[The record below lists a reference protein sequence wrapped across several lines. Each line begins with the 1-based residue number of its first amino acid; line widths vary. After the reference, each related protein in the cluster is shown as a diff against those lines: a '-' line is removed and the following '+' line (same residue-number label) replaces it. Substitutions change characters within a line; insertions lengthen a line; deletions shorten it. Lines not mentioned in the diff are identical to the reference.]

1 MVPGGRGTSA
11 GYLDDPVLSSG
22 LQHRAVGAV
31 RGHWRR
37 RVAMDDD
44 LDIGPGPVA
53 DQSAQG
59 LSRLLRKYAPTPFL
73 IYRQRQLPGLQKQ
86 QPQAKV
92 ADLVKVLQAQWKDV
106 DAESAEHEECVAISD
121 LIRKQLR
128 DTLVH
133 FHDMRTWL
141 SARQDMKQSMVAV
154 GVRPPKFSRHLS
166 AFGAGDC
173 AQAKNFQAAWSHY
186 SSDHCSDLVPSFARQ
201 TIDLFVLYR
210 SVVSLGGFEHV
221 CERQLWDTVVA
232 RQALECAATP
242 TDRAASVILQVCYFR
257 LLLQFELD
265 YQVAHPEPAAPP
277 GVVPSP
283 PSSVTD
289 LPSAAFGPSVFTN
302 NYYKATGM
310 TAILFS
316 LRSRRCPDVLWALN
330 HLLLISFN
338 QNRLVQ
344 FNETPQLL
352 EILVALIERQLLVV
366 DLSRLYPRNVLPN
379 LSQFAKQAQHVDHE
393 IEFPDV
399 IPVLLA
405 VLRNLS
411 FVASNQPRIALHH
424 SCANDLLELAF
435 EHDHACDI
443 LLHVSPYLDLT
454 KVNFSTLSR
463 WLHRT
468 LIQPNAT
475 VLASQMHHEVINLVV
490 SLLQYPGHDDVVL
503 AALET
508 ISRLTATC
516 GPAFNVRIVQNNDM
530 VERLIAL
537 LLEPARESKV
547 VDAVMRRT
555 AASVL
560 ADLYGPEDNRVRFRP
575 FLGSIFAAVR
585 DNYESACF
593 LAPIL
598 RASAAAR

>member
-1 MVPGGRGTSA
+1 
-11 GYLDDPVLSSG
+11 
-22 LQHRAVGAV
+22 
-31 RGHWRR
+31 
-37 RVAMDDD
+37 MDDD

-166 AFGAGDC
+166 AFGAGDG
-173 AQAKNFQAAWSHY
+173 AQAKNFQAAWLHY

-257 LLLQFELD
+257 LLLEFELD

-468 LIQPNAT
+468 LIQVDNEAGVIRALHLLGMLTVHQPNAT